1 MKENNPYIDDFKKIA
16 CCVAASLTYALAMNL
31 FIVPADIYAGGLF
44 GMCQVVRT
52 ILVEALGLDI
62 RIDIASIIYY
72 AVNVPIFIYSWIKIS
87 RSFLVKSLITLTAM
101 TLFMSLIPV
110 QPLLPDDRLAACVVG
125 GLICGA
131 SSGIIL
137 RCGSSGGGFD
147 IIGLLLLLKNPEN
160 SVGKVSLAFN
170 TVLYAVCCMLFSVD
184 VLIYSVIQTA
194 IYSFTV
200 DKTHTQ
206 NVIVEA
212 KIITGHSEQIEPEIM
227 GKLRRGITKWSCIG
241 SYTGQEVYILCVLL
255 SKYELP
261 HLRALVRQYDP
272 NAFVI
277 INENVHVQGNFNK
290 RL

>member
-1 MKENNPYIDDFKKIA
+1 M
-16 CCVAASLTYALAMNL
+16 AASLTYALAMNL
-31 FIVPADIYAGGLF
+31 FIVPADIYTGGLF

-87 RSFLVKSLITLTAM
+87 RSFLVKSIITLTAM

-131 SSGIIL
+131 SSGTIL

-147 IIGLLLLLKNPEN
+147 IIGLLLLLKNPDN

-212 KIITGHSEQIEPEIM
+212 KIITGHTEQIEPEIM

-241 SYTGQEVYILCVLL
+241 SYTGQKVYILCVLL